1 MAKVTVG
8 EYPNG
13 RVELIGNSFVYIPN
27 DVTSSTDV
35 TIYYTG
41 AVGDVSHGG
50 TNASDYIND
59 VISQEG
65 FDKIVILNNYGS
77 ANSGIYGNTYLDTSY
92 EAKAD
97 ILSSIEQEYGV
108 TLSRVNTIGSSAGDK
123 IALYNFAELCRDGRD
138 NGFCVITGASTINY
152 AQTEGHGHPYG
163 PNRAFLTDED
173 YEAISGK
180 TVFIFESNNGQN
192 YSYVKELVNHG
203 VDVVYVKCNNGG
215 HNQLS
220 YIPLE
225 DNIFELLD
233 GNPETFINS
242 SNYTFTRCTD
252 ADNNVWETISD
263 EELEGIL
270 AVDSEAMANK
280 LLEKDVISVDELLK
294 VDDFEIKEYPVE
306 CLSKYEA
313 LKNIET
319 GLSINFGT
327 LSDTVLSSDMIYV
340 TSAMSSL
347 RTQIKNSNFLNGK
360 TLGFRSSTGIP
371 GCITGYINAYYDI
384 MGQLMDSLVRQTESV
399 MSVGQAIVDMNIA
412 MEKKA
417 EELEEAPGVIEEVG
431 APPTLISE
439 EEEKEEEPPVK
450 ETPNTPPIVNPPKED
465 PVVPPVKE
473 TPNTPPIII
482 PPIKEEPEPVSPPVK
497 ETPEPEP
504 TEEPVPT
511 KEPEVTQEPTPSEE
525 EAILPELVVGEREDG
540 SKILIEMREGKVTE
554 VKYTYEYGS
563 IEEAESALESIKEKY
578 KELEYIKEIKVNN
591 TNIDII
597 FKEES
602 YIDLDMD
609 SILNKYF

>member
-1 MAKVTVG
+1 MF
-8 EYPNG
+8 
-13 RVELIGNSFVYIPN
+13 R
-27 DVTSSTDV
+27 
-35 TIYYTG
+35 
-41 AVGDVSHGG
+41 
-50 TNASDYIND
+50 
-59 VISQEG
+59 
-65 FDKIVILNNYGS
+65 
-77 ANSGIYGNTYLDTSY
+77 
-92 EAKAD
+92 
-97 ILSSIEQEYGV
+97 
-108 TLSRVNTIGSSAGDK
+108 
-123 IALYNFAELCRDGRD
+123 
-138 NGFCVITGASTINY
+138 
-152 AQTEGHGHPYG
+152 
-163 PNRAFLTDED
+163 
-173 YEAISGK
+173 
-180 TVFIFESNNGQN
+180 
-192 YSYVKELVNHG
+192 
-203 VDVVYVKCNNGG
+203 
-215 HNQLS
+215 
-220 YIPLE
+220 
-225 DNIFELLD
+225 
-233 GNPETFINS
+233 
-242 SNYTFTRCTD
+242 
-252 ADNNVWETISD
+252 
-263 EELEGIL
+263 
-270 AVDSEAMANK
+270 
-280 LLEKDVISVDELLK
+280 

-609 SILNKYF
+609 SILNKYFN

>member
-1 MAKVTVG
+1 MENPELYEYLKKNFYKVNLLDNGVYYAVDNYGVEMYVPSNIDSSADLLAYYPGMGGSTNDASQVRKTMKSDNPPSYVAVISPTSYDSCHILDKATSVLNDNNIDVSGVVTVTF
-8 EYPNG
+8 
-13 RVELIGNSFVYIPN
+13 SA
-27 DVTSSTDV
+27 S
-35 TIYYTG
+35 
-41 AVGDVSHGG
+41 GG
-50 TNASDYIND
+50 TGFKSLEAYLEKHEELADKSAMIIADGYNISDVNASKMTMLIDNQVPIFHIGPHDGNRVTNIDTNLAKDGYNIYRIDTWDNVHMYINRDIFANQMPEYVLGYVDEVGNNGTGGKEPNYIVYKYNKETSEYEEVNID
-59 VISQEG
+59 VMQLNMVLTA
-65 FDKIVILNNYGS
+65 DKIKVIN
-77 ANSGIYGNTYLDTSY
+77 
-92 EAKAD
+92 
-97 ILSSIEQEYGV
+97 
-108 TLSRVNTIGSSAGDK
+108 
-123 IALYNFAELCRDGRD
+123 
-138 NGFCVITGASTINY
+138 
-152 AQTEGHGHPYG
+152 
-163 PNRAFLTDED
+163 
-173 YEAISGK
+173 
-180 TVFIFESNNGQN
+180 
-192 YSYVKELVNHG
+192 VKDL
-203 VDVVYVKCNNGG
+203 
-215 HNQLS
+215 
-220 YIPLE
+220 
-225 DNIFELLD
+225 F
-233 GNPETFINS
+233 
-242 SNYTFTRCTD
+242 R
-252 ADNNVWETISD
+252 
-263 EELEGIL
+263 
-270 AVDSEAMANK
+270 
-280 LLEKDVISVDELLK
+280 

-399 MSVGQAIVDMNIA
+399 MSVGQAIVDRKIA

-473 TPNTPPIII
+473 TPNTPPII

>member
-1 MAKVTVG
+1 MENPELYEYLKKNFYKVNLLDNGVYYAVDNYGVEMYVPSNIDSSADLLAYYPGMGGSTNDASQVRKTMKSDNPPSYVAVISPTSYDSCHILDKATSVLNDNNIDVSGVVTVTF
-8 EYPNG
+8 
-13 RVELIGNSFVYIPN
+13 SA
-27 DVTSSTDV
+27 S
-35 TIYYTG
+35 
-41 AVGDVSHGG
+41 GG
-50 TNASDYIND
+50 TGFKSLEAYLEKHEELADKSAMIIADGYNISDVNASKMTMLIDNQVPIFHIGPHDGNRVTNIDTNLAKDGYNIYRIDTWDNVHMYINRD
-59 VISQEG
+59 IFANQMPEYVLGYVDEVGNNGTGGKEPNYIVYKYNKETSEYEEVNIDAMQLNMVLTA
-65 FDKIVILNNYGS
+65 DKIKVIN
-77 ANSGIYGNTYLDTSY
+77 
-92 EAKAD
+92 
-97 ILSSIEQEYGV
+97 
-108 TLSRVNTIGSSAGDK
+108 
-123 IALYNFAELCRDGRD
+123 
-138 NGFCVITGASTINY
+138 
-152 AQTEGHGHPYG
+152 
-163 PNRAFLTDED
+163 
-173 YEAISGK
+173 
-180 TVFIFESNNGQN
+180 
-192 YSYVKELVNHG
+192 VKDL
-203 VDVVYVKCNNGG
+203 
-215 HNQLS
+215 
-220 YIPLE
+220 
-225 DNIFELLD
+225 F
-233 GNPETFINS
+233 
-242 SNYTFTRCTD
+242 R
-252 ADNNVWETISD
+252 
-263 EELEGIL
+263 
-270 AVDSEAMANK
+270 
-280 LLEKDVISVDELLK
+280 

-417 EELEEAPGVIEEVG
+417 EELGEAPGVIEEVG

-473 TPNTPPIII
+473 TPNTPPII

-609 SILNKYF
+609 SILNKYFN

>member
-1 MAKVTVG
+1 MAENINNDNEVYNYLCQNYDTVRIEGDRYYFENGREYGYIPISYETGDNINVYAFMPGDSGGRSDYVLDYARTHSEEFADCAVFVAKVHTTQVNGNDIVSSASNFASSNNMNIANLGG
-8 EYPNG
+8 ESFSGSGGRMADALAAFVLDPNNQDTNVSMLWTDAYLCSG
-13 RVELIGNSFVYIPN
+13 YDIHYDSYKTLGEHGVVLYGV
-27 DVTSSTDV
+27 TDV
-35 TIYYTG
+35 NTHAVLDGFKTAARNGEEVIYIRTNNP
-41 AVGDVSHGG
+41 SHGG
-50 TNASDYIND
+50 KVEESLENNMMLYIM
-59 VISQEG
+59 G
-65 FDKIVILNNYGS
+65 
-77 ANSGIYGNTYLDTSY
+77 
-92 EAKAD
+92 
-97 ILSSIEQEYGV
+97 
-108 TLSRVNTIGSSAGDK
+108 
-123 IALYNFAELCRDGRD
+123 
-138 NGFCVITGASTINY
+138 
-152 AQTEGHGHPYG
+152 
-163 PNRAFLTDED
+163 LTDEVGSH
-173 YEAISGK
+173 Y
-180 TVFIFESNNGQN
+180 N
-192 YSYVKELVNHG
+192 YSGVQDSEYYVRGYNEETNAFDIKKSLDDIHG
-203 VDVVYVKCNNGG
+203 DAVYVFK
-215 HNQLS
+215 
-220 YIPLE
+220 IPE
-225 DNIFELLD
+225 I
-233 GNPETFINS
+233 IN
-242 SNYTFTRCTD
+242 
-252 ADNNVWETISD
+252 V
-263 EELEGIL
+263 
-270 AVDSEAMANK
+270 
-280 LLEKDVISVDELLK
+280 KDLFR

-473 TPNTPPIII
+473 TPNTPPII

-540 SKILIEMREGKVTE
+540 SKILIEIREGKVTE

-609 SILNKYF
+609 SILNKYFN